1 MTFISG
7 ISLAAIGSARRAGGS
22 PACWPHW
29 RCAVLPAAAQNSTW
43 TPGDGDFNND
53 FYFYS
58 TSTAAD
64 ASEVVGLRQ
73 FFLLEAHQ
81 LPQDVCSRS
90 IIFWYMQ
97 PLSATHI
104 CEAAM
109 AWLKLTA
116 PNGNAVHVSGDQL
129 VRVRIPADGET
140 VPAAK
145 GMVDLVNGQS
155 QATVETPDQVMALI
169 AGATA
174 PLRQAARRE
183 K

>member
-1 MTFISG
+1 MAGQSSF
-7 ISLAAIGSARRAGGS
+7 GSM
-22 PACWPHW
+22 
-29 RCAVLPAAAQNSTW
+29 
-43 TPGDGDFNND
+43 
-53 FYFYS
+53 
-58 TSTAAD
+58 
-64 ASEVVGLRQ
+64 
-73 FFLLEAHQ
+73 Q
-81 LPQDVCSRS
+81 L
-90 IIFWYMQ
+90 
-97 PLSATHI
+97 LSATHI

-116 PNGNAVHVSGDQL
+116 PNGNPVHVSGDQL

-140 VPAAK
+140 APAAK

-169 AGATA
+169 AGTTA